1 LLPLLS
7 DADVI
12 LSFEPTATLCL
23 KEEYQMLVDADSFKA
38 VSEKVRDGC
47 QFLWQLHLEGG
58 LKKGTAV
65 PNVKVGYHYPC
76 HLRRLKCGEPGYKL
90 LSLIEGISTGHLV
103 DNCCGLAGTFGMQAD
118 HAELADA
125 IGQKTA
131 QSAEE
136 GHYDLLASECSA
148 CRMQLTHLTGLPA
161 FHPVHFLAEWYR
173 T

>member
-1 LLPLLS
+1 
-7 DADVI
+7 
-12 LSFEPTATLCL
+12 
-23 KEEYQMLVDADSFKA
+23 
-38 VSEKVRDGC
+38 
-47 QFLWQLHLEGG
+47 
-58 LKKGTAV
+58 
-65 PNVKVGYHYPC
+65 
-76 HLRRLKCGEPGYKL
+76 
-90 LSLIEGISTGHLV
+90 
-103 DNCCGLAGTFGMQAD
+103 MQAD